1 MSLMPLSHY
10 RRLHLQDLQP
20 TIPSIQ
26 LTDRSM
32 KRPMGILED
41 VLVQMGKFVIPYN
54 FIVLDMNESFQMY
67 MILRMTYLDTARMAF
82 NVQTGTIL
90 F

>member
-1 MSLMPLSHY
+1 
-10 RRLHLQDLQP
+10 
-20 TIPSIQ
+20 
-26 LTDRSM
+26 M

>member
-1 MSLMPLSHY
+1 
-10 RRLHLQDLQP
+10 
-20 TIPSIQ
+20 
-26 LTDRSM
+26 
-32 KRPMGILED
+32 MGILED